1 MKCGIVFA
9 KYRPR
14 VSLQRQQESQNNSR
28 WVSLAK
34 EWLVDSD
41 TSTDSL
47 TFAGRVAVF
56 LLLLW
61 WGRTFIFTPLET
73 NYTGE
78 SFLHLINLPFHEAGH
93 LLFIPL
99 GRFMTILGGSLG
111 QILMPL
117 VCLGTFLIKT
127 RDPFGASVALWWT
140 AESFMDIAP
149 YINDARAMDLMLL
162 GGVTGKETDGHDWN
176 NILTMLDW
184 LEYDHRVAH
193 LAYNFGILLM
203 LASFAWG
210 GLLLLKHYR
219 RLSPEDHEENE
230 KPRTSAVNS
239 NRTPTTPSCVYR
251 VLFFDKL
258 SSGQEVSHLLNQWNL
273 VRFRILT
280 LLG

>member
-1 MKCGIVFA
+1 MEPIAISTLSCPKCQADQPEGATECVKCGIIFA
-9 KYRPR
+9 KYRPL
-14 VSLQRQQESQNNSR
+14 VSLHRQQALRDCSR

-61 WGRTFIFTPLET
+61 WGRAFIFTPLET

-99 GRFMTILGGSLG
+99 GRFMMILGGSLG

-117 VCLGTFLIKT
+117 VCLATFLIKT

-162 GGVTGKETDGHDWN
+162 GRVTGKETDGHDWN
-176 NILTMLDW
+176 NILTMLGW
-184 LEYDHRVAH
+184 LEYDHCLAH
-193 LAYNFGILLM
+193 LAYNLGILLM

-219 RLSPEDHEENE
+219 RLSP
-230 KPRTSAVNS
+230 
-239 NRTPTTPSCVYR
+239 
-251 VLFFDKL
+251 
-258 SSGQEVSHLLNQWNL
+258 
-273 VRFRILT
+273 
-280 LLG
+280 

>member
-1 MKCGIVFA
+1 MEPIATSIVSCPKCQADQPDGATECVKCGIIFA
-9 KYRPR
+9 KYRPLA
-14 VSLQRQQESQNNSR
+14 SLQRQRESQINSR

-41 TSTDSL
+41 TSTDSF

-61 WGRTFIFTPLET
+61 WGRALIFTPLET

-117 VCLGTFLIKT
+117 VCLATFLIKT

-149 YINDARAMDLMLL
+149 YINDAREMDLMLL

-176 NILTMLDW
+176 NLLTMLGW
-184 LEYDHRVAH
+184 LEYDHRLAH
-193 LAYNFGILLM
+193 FAYNFGILLM

-219 RLSPEDHEENE
+219 RLSP
-230 KPRTSAVNS
+230 
-239 NRTPTTPSCVYR
+239 
-251 VLFFDKL
+251 
-258 SSGQEVSHLLNQWNL
+258 
-273 VRFRILT
+273 
-280 LLG
+280 